1 MFNEAYFVDQLAS
14 LDAKLAKLKAER
26 DAIAEAFKLEAG
38 TESAEFQGTE
48 HVVTVYTSMRDT
60 VDWKAVAAKLEP
72 SRQLVTAHTSTRP
85 VTTLKVV
92 GKAKLL
98 RAA

>member
-1 MFNEAYFVDQLAS
+1 MNAMMMVDRLAALDAQLA
-14 LDAKLAKLKAER
+14 ALKVER
-26 DAIAEAFKLEAG
+26 DAIAEAFKIKAG
-38 TESAEFQGTE
+38 GESAEFQGTE
-48 HVVTVYTSMRDT
+48 HLVTVFTVERDT
-60 VDWKAVAAKLEP
+60 VDWKAIAAKLEP